1 MRQGLMPIYL
11 RTHNTAFRHWLLR
24 LAIVG
29 AFSLAFAISAPAAL
43 NVRDY
48 GAKGDGVTK
57 DTAAIQSA
65 IDATEKQGG
74 GEVHIPPGRYMSGT
88 LRMKNNVTLYLEAG
102 ATLAESPDDA
112 DFDRYEELPFKSVS
126 DNETT
131 YFHYGL
137 VTADSVHNIAIVG
150 QGTIDGNRTHR
161 HGPKTIALKMCQYV
175 TIQGITVQNSPNYS
189 VSFWGCDYV
198 NVIGVTVLNGYAD
211 GIDPDSSR
219 YVRISNCYV
228 ESSDDAICPKA
239 SPSMGYARPTEHLT
253 VTNCV
258 LRTHSN
264 NFKFGTESSGDFKNV
279 AVSNLTM
286 LPREK
291 GGPPRSGI
299 SLEAVDGAHIDG
311 VVISNIS
318 MEGVLAPIFIRRGNR
333 GRGLTNP
340 IPGTV
345 QNISIQNVVATGA
358 TMTSSI
364 SGLPGYPVE
373 RVLLDGINITM
384 QGGEKEAKWLDVPE
398 FPDKY
403 PEAGMFGILPAY
415 GFYARHA
422 EGLTLSNVQM
432 RCENADARPA
442 MVFDDVKSL
451 DLDGFREGTA
461 GGSQAIIWMNN
472 VMDALVRGS
481 RPVPTETFLR
491 LSGDQTKDIKLL
503 GNDFTK
509 VRQPIEF
516 SGVPKSAV
524 TKVADFITSGMK

>member
-1 MRQGLMPIYL
+1 MPIRL
-11 RTHNTAFRHWLLR
+11 RTHNTAYRRWLLR
-24 LAIVG
+24 IAVVWG
-29 AFSLAFAISAPAAL
+29 FSLAYAVPAAAAL

-48 GAKGDGVTK
+48 GAKGDGVSK
-57 DTAAIQSA
+57 DTAAIQA
-65 IDATEKQGG
+65 ALDAAEKQGG
-74 GEVHIPPGRYMSGT
+74 GEVHIPPGRYISGT
-88 LRMKNNVTLYLEAG
+88 IRLKNNVTLYLEAG

-112 DFDRYEELPFKSVS
+112 DFDKYEVLPFKSVS

-137 VTADSVHNIAIVG
+137 VTAESVHNIGIVG

-161 HGPKTIALKMCQYV
+161 HGPKTIALKMCQYI

-189 VSFWGCDYV
+189 ISFWGCDYV
-198 NVIGVTVLNGYAD
+198 SVIGVTVLNSYAD
-211 GIDPDSSR
+211 GIDPDASR
-219 YVRISNCYV
+219 YVRIANCYV

-258 LRTHSN
+258 LRTNAN

-279 AVSNLTM
+279 AVSNVTM

-291 GGPPRSGI
+291 GQPPHSGI
-299 SLEAVDGAHIDG
+299 SLESVDGAHIDG

-318 MEGVLAPIFIRRGNR
+318 MEGVVVPIFIRRGNR

-340 IPGTV
+340 LPGTV

-358 TMTSSI
+358 TETSNI
-364 SGLPGYPVE
+364 AGLPGYPVE

-384 QGGEKEAKWLDVPE
+384 QGGEKEAKGLDVPE

-403 PEAGMFGILPAY
+403 PEARMFGTLPAY

-422 EGLTLSNVQM
+422 KGLTLTNLQV
-432 RCENADARPA
+432 RCNNADARPA
-442 MVFDDVKSL
+442 IVLDDVMTL
-451 DLDGFREGTA
+451 DLEGFRAGTVS
-461 GGSQAIIWMNN
+461 GSQPMMWMNN
-472 VMDALVRGS
+472 VVDALVRGS
-481 RPVPTETFLR
+481 RPVTTQTFLR

-503 GNDFTK
+503 GNDLTH
-509 VRQPIEF
+509 VQQPTEF
-516 SGVPKSAV
+516 QGVPKSV
-524 TKVADFITSGMK
+524 VAEVGNFLSGGKK

>member
-1 MRQGLMPIYL
+1 MPIYI
-11 RTHNTAFRHWLLR
+11 RKHSSSYRRWLVR
-24 LAIVG
+24 MAAVCAI
-29 AFSLAFAISAPAAL
+29 SLAFAVSAAAAL

-57 DTAAIQSA
+57 DTAAIQTA
-65 IDATEKQGG
+65 IDAAEKQGG
-74 GEVHIPPGRYMSGT
+74 GEVHIPPGRYISGT
-88 LRMKNNVTLYLEAG
+88 IRLKNNVTLYLEAG

-137 VTADSVHNIAIVG
+137 VTSDNVHNIGIVG

-161 HGPKTIALKMCQYV
+161 HGPKTIALKMSHFI

-189 VSFWGCDYV
+189 VSFWGCDHV
-198 NVIGVTVLNGYAD
+198 DVIGVTVLNSYAD
-211 GIDPDSSR
+211 GIDPDSSS
-219 YVRISNCYV
+219 YVRIADCYV
-228 ESSDDAICPKA
+228 ESADDAICPKA

-258 LRTHSN
+258 LRTNAN

-279 AVSNLTM
+279 AVSNLVM
-286 LPREK
+286 LPREEE
-291 GGPPRSGI
+291 GDPPRSGI

-318 MEGVLAPIFIRRGNR
+318 MEGVLIPIFIRRGNR

-340 IPGTV
+340 TPGTI
-345 QNISIQNVVATGA
+345 QNVSISNVVATGA
-358 TMTSSI
+358 TESSDI

-373 RVLLDGINITM
+373 RLLLDGINITM
-384 QGGEKEAKWLDVPE
+384 LGGGEARGLDVPE
-398 FPDKY
+398 FADKY

-422 EGLTLSNVQM
+422 DGLTLTNVQV
-432 RCENADARPA
+432 RWDKADARPA
-442 MVFDDVKSL
+442 MVFDDVKNL
-451 DLDGFREGTA
+451 DMNGLCAGTA
-461 GGSQAIIWMNN
+461 SGSALVVWMNN
-472 VMDALVRGS
+472 VVDAIVRAS
-481 RPVPTETFLR
+481 RPVPTKTFLR
-491 LSGDQTKDIKLL
+491 LSGDKTQDIKLL
-503 GNDFTK
+503 GNDFTQ
-509 VRQPIEF
+509 VQQPVEYQ
-516 SGVPKSAV
+516 GAPRSAV
-524 TKVADFITSGMK
+524 TEAANFTSGGKK